1 MSSAFPFV
9 SVLTPTYNR
18 RRYLQGAIE
27 CFKAQTYPM
36 NRMEWII
43 LDDGT
48 DAVGDMFTGLSNVR
62 YVRVDTGKMTIG
74 AKRNKLT
81 DLAVGDICV
90 CWDDDDYYPPDRV
103 KKAVQRL
110 RSVKDGKKNAPIA
123 GASQAMLYYTTLDE
137 IYMIGPFM
145 KNHAT
150 NGTMAYWRSYA
161 LENRYDEDATK
172 AEERK
177 FTKEWATPLLQM
189 DPRDVMLVI
198 CHNENTVSKM
208 AILERPP
215 PGFRKTTLKLKNIV
229 KSETLRE
236 MYKSWG
242 EHYALEEEETPA
254 IQVSEVPEGAAEAPE
269 VVASAEA
276 PELAAGVV

>member
-1 MSSAFPFV
+1 MSKAVPFV
-9 SVLTPTYNR
+9 SVITPTYNR
-18 RRYLQGAIE
+18 RRYLPAAIE

-36 NRMEWII
+36 NRMEWVI

-48 DAVGDMFTGLSNVR
+48 DSVEDLFDPKSSGLTNVR
-62 YVRVDTGKMTIG
+62 YIRVDTEKMTIG

-81 DLAVGDICV
+81 DLAIGDICV
-90 CWDDDDYYPPDRV
+90 CWDDDDYYPPERV
-103 KKAVQRL
+103 RKAVHNL

-137 IYMIGPFM
+137 IYTIGPFM

-161 LENRYDEDATK
+161 LEHRYDETATK

-177 FTKEWATPLLQM
+177 FTNDWATNLLQM

-208 AILERPP
+208 TILERPP
-215 PGFRKTTLKLKNIV
+215 PGFRKTTLKLKDIV
-229 KSETLRE
+229 KSATLRD

-242 EHYALEEEETPA
+242 EHYPLEEEEVPA
-254 IQVSEVPEGAAEAPE
+254 IQVSELPPAPDQQ
-269 VVASAEA
+269 S
-276 PELAAGVV
+276 

>member
-1 MSSAFPFV
+1 MSNAFPLV
-9 SVLTPTYNR
+9 SVVTPTYNR
-18 RRYLQGAIE
+18 RRYIPAAIE
-27 CFKAQTYPM
+27 CFKAQSYPM
-36 NRMEWII
+36 NRMEWVI

-48 DAVGDMFTGLSNVR
+48 DAVGDLFDPKVTGLSNVR
-62 YVRVDTGKMTIG
+62 YVRIDTGKMTIG
-74 AKRNKLT
+74 SKRNKLT
-81 DLAVGDICV
+81 DLATGDICV

-110 RSVKDGKKNAPIA
+110 RSVKDGKTKAPIA

-137 IYMIGPFM
+137 IYMIGPFIQ
-145 KNHAT
+145 NHAT

-161 LENRYDEDATK
+161 LENRYDEEATK

-208 AILERPP
+208 SILERPP

-242 EHYALEEEETPA
+242 EHYTVEEEEEEAPT
-254 IQVSEVPEGAAEAPE
+254 IQVSEVPSSLPE
-269 VVASAEA
+269 
-276 PELAAGVV
+276 PLL